1 MKTLFALAVLGATAA
16 LGLALGPSVRGSSE
30 PLRPSVVRYVN
41 MNMIFETAE
50 RFREEREAMTK
61 RWEGWNG
68 ELGDLMKQGQGIEK
82 SLTSFTGLKSSPE
95 SRGMVEELEVLSF
108 RAKTKKERF
117 QEQKNLEQTQAI
129 LKWSDDVDIA
139 ISAYAKA
146 NGIDVVLQNWA
157 SESEAED
164 GLGLEERYRRIL
176 YRSAAH
182 LDPALDISKEI
193 AAALK

>member
-1 MKTLFALAVLGATAA
+1 VKTLFALAVLGTTAA
-16 LGLALGPSVRGSSE
+16 LGLALGPSAREKAE

-41 MNMIFETAE
+41 MNKIFESAE

-61 RWEGWNG
+61 RWEGWNA
-68 ELGDLMKQGQGIEK
+68 ELGELMKQGQGIEK
-82 SLTSFTGLKSSPE
+82 SLTSFTGLKSSAE
-95 SRGMVEELEVLSF
+95 YRQLVEELEILSF
-108 RAKTKKERF
+108 RAGKKKERF
-117 QEQKNLEQTQAI
+117 QEQKSLEQTQAI

-139 ISAYAKA
+139 ISAFAKA

-157 SESEAED
+157 SESDAEE

-182 LDPALDISKEI
+182 LDPALDISQEI

>member
-1 MKTLFALAVLGATAA
+1 MKTLFALAVLGTTAA
-16 LGLALGPSVRGSSE
+16 FGLALGPGAREHSE

-41 MNMIFETAE
+41 MNKIFESAE

-68 ELGDLMKQGQGIEK
+68 ELGELMKQGQSIEK
-82 SLTSFTGLKSSPE
+82 NLSSFTGLKSSPE
-95 SRGMVEELEVLSF
+95 YRQMLEELEVLSY
-108 RAKTKKERF
+108 RAGKKKERF

-139 ISAYAKA
+139 ISVYAKA

-157 SESEAED
+157 AASEAEE

-182 LDPALDISKEI
+182 LDPALDISQEI